1 MKKITLILFSL
12 FTFILFNIQVYAAP
26 SASISVSSSTIE
38 KGSSVTATLTIK
50 NVASWQVTITSSGS
64 TSGCT
69 QTFSDVTSDGE
80 NTTKKLS
87 VTCKSTSTGTI
98 NFVASGNATS
108 SDGSKTQ
115 ISTSKKVT
123 VVTPR
128 EKSTNNKLKSLS
140 VEGFEI
146 SPEFS
151 KDVNEYVVNVPS
163 TVDKITISASKAD
176 SYATLEGTGEKTI
189 EEGTNSFE
197 IIVTSET
204 GISNTYKL
212 IVNVED
218 LDPINVEIDGKKYTV
233 VKVAKNLIKPELFEE
248 TTIKIGEYEIPAF
261 INETSKYTLVGLKD
275 DKGTIELFIY
285 SDGKYEKYNDYNS
298 NSITLVFLKPDKI
311 PLNFKK
317 TTMLINEQDT
327 TIYYNNSEILVYG
340 INIVTG
346 EKNFYS
352 YDKTE
357 KTLQLFDIES
367 YEKEIQEQQNNK
379 YLVYGLSIG
388 ILLMLLLVMLL
399 SSKCSKLS
407 KLVKLNEKIK
417 NIQVEKAS
425 LLEKSQ
431 LITEEIDKKT
441 KNKKHKKN
449 GKKH

>member
-1 MKKITLILFSL
+1 MKKIKVILFSL
-12 FTFILFNIQVYAAP
+12 FTFILFNLQVYAAP
-26 SASISVSSSTIE
+26 SASISTSSSTIE

-123 VVTPR
+123 VTNPR

-140 VEGFEI
+140 VEGYKI

-151 KDVNEYVVNVPS
+151 KDINEYTVDVPS
-163 TVDKITISASKAD
+163 TVDKIIIEAKKAD
-176 SYATLEGTGEKTI
+176 SYASLEGTGEKSV
-189 EEGTNSFE
+189 EEGINEFE

-204 GISNTYKL
+204 GVSNIYKL

-218 LDPINVEIDGKKYTV
+218 LNPINVMVDEKNYTV

-248 TTIKIGEYEIPAF
+248 TTIKIEEHDIPAF
-261 INETSKYTLVGLKD
+261 INEVSNYTLIGLKD
-275 DKGTIELFIY
+275 ENGKVDLFIY
-285 SDGKYEKYNDYNS
+285 DNGKYEKYNDITS
-298 NSITLVFLKPDKI
+298 SSITLVYLEPETI
-311 PLNFKK
+311 PQNFKK
-317 TTMLINEQDT
+317 TTMLINEKET
-327 TIYYNNSEILVYG
+327 TVFMYDSKTLVYG
-340 INIVTG
+340 INLVTG
-346 EKNFYS
+346 QKNFYS
-352 YDKTE
+352 YEKNE
-357 KTLQLFDIES
+357 KTFQLFNIKDYQE
-367 YEKEIQEQQNNK
+367 EKKEQIDNK

-388 ILLMLLLVMLL
+388 VLLLLLLVMLL

-407 KLVKLNEKIK
+407 KIVKLNEKIK
-417 NIQVEKAS
+417 KIDIEKEKI
-425 LLEKSQ
+425 LEK
-431 LITEEIDKKT
+431 E
-441 KNKKHKKN
+441 KNNSHKKE
-449 GKKH
+449 KKKDKRH